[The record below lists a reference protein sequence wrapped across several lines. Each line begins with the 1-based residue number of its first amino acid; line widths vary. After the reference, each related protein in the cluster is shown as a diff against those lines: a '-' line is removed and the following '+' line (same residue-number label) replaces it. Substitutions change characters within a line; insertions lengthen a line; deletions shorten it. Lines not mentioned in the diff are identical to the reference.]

1 MSVES
6 AGLLPYRWRNGRLE
20 VFLVHPGGPFYAHRD
35 AGVWSIAK
43 GIVETG
49 EDALA
54 AARREFEEETG
65 QAVDGEFLPLG
76 ELRQRSGKRVHAWAV
91 AADIDP
97 ATVRSNTFEMEWPR
111 GSGQIRRFPEVDR
124 GAWFDIETAREKIL
138 PGQAAFLDRLA
149 ERLGSV
155 EDGAGGGT

>member
-43 GIVETG
+43 GIIEPG

-65 QAVDGEFLPLG
+65 QVPDGEFIPLG

-97 ATVRSNTFEMEWPR
+97 ARLHSNTFEMEWPR
-111 GSGQIRRFPEVDR
+111 GSGKIRRFPEVDR
-124 GAWFDIETAREKIL
+124 GAWFDIKTAREKIL
-138 PGQAAFLDRLA
+138 PGQAGFLDRLVA
-149 ERLGSV
+149 RLESI

>member
-1 MSVES
+1 MSLES
-6 AGLLPYRWRNGRLE
+6 AGLLPYRRRNGRLE

-43 GIVETG
+43 GLIEPG
-49 EDALA
+49 EDPLA

-65 QAVDGEFLPLG
+65 QAVAGEFIPLG

-97 ATVRSNTFEMEWPR
+97 AGVKSNCFEMEWPR
-111 GSGQIRRFPEVDR
+111 GSGRIRRFPEVDR

-138 PGQAAFLDRLA
+138 PGQAGFLDRLV
-149 ERLGSV
+149 ERLGAM
-155 EDGAGGGT
+155 ENGAGGGT